1 MKAMHF
7 NNRVNVNLNEVGN
20 YDIIKMNKVH
30 FNEK

>member
-7 NNRVNVNLNEVGN
+7 NNRVSVNLNEVGN
-20 YDIIKMNKVH
+20 SDIIKMNKAH